1 MFQRIAIVNRGE
13 AAMRLIHAVRD
24 LNAEHPDRDPIVTI
38 ALHTDAERS
47 AMFAREADE
56 AHPLGPAV
64 ERPYLNHD
72 LLAKVLTEAR
82 ADAVWVGWG
91 FVAED
96 PAFADLVESLG
107 ITFIGPSGEAMRK
120 LGDKIGS
127 KLIAEEVGVPVAP
140 WSRGG
145 VHTLDDALAAAESIG
160 YPLMLKAT
168 AGGGGR
174 GIRRVDSAEDLAEA
188 YQRTRDEAERAFGS
202 GVVFLEKLVT
212 GARHVEVQLISDG
225 DTAWAVGVRDC
236 TVQRRNQKI
245 IEESSSP
252 LLSPEENAHIKEAAE
267 RLALA
272 VGYKGAGTVEFL
284 YHPGERQFAF
294 LEVNTRLQVEHPI
307 TEVTN
312 DFDLVKAQIRV
323 AAGEKLDDRPTEFGH
338 AVEARLNAED
348 PDRDFAPS
356 PGLITR
362 LDLPAGPGIRVDT
375 GVAEG
380 DSIPADFDSMI
391 AKVIAFG
398 RTRAEALGRLR
409 RAMAETTVVIE
420 GGATNKSF
428 ILELLAQPEVT
439 GVAAQGRRA
448 AEVAW
453 ADTGWIDRVRADG
466 GLVADEHAG
475 IALVAA
481 AIEAYEEATRVE
493 ADRLLSTAR
502 GGRPQTQHK
511 SGLTIDLKLRGVV
524 HNVTAHATGP
534 GRYRVQVD
542 GQRAEAVVEKLDEV
556 HGRVTV
562 NGERHR
568 LVSATHGPVHLIE
581 VDGVTHRVSRDEGG
595 VLRSPAPALVVATPA
610 GVGDEVEAGA
620 PVVVL
625 ESMKM
630 ETVIPA
636 PFAARVK
643 ELHVM
648 TGSQVESMAPLV
660 RLEPIGAGNGD
671 VAVGETTK
679 VYLPPRVPSA
689 GENRVPSAGENRVP
703 SAGEERAGVSRDLL
717 AELSAILLGYDVD
730 PGEKA
735 LQAYLA
741 ARDEARA
748 QGVDTLAGEI
758 ELIALFAD
766 LAELSRN
773 RPFGEQDSTELRIHS
788 DREHFHRYLTTLDA
802 DRAGLPGEFVERLG
816 RVLRHYGV
824 DSLDRTPELEE
835 AVFRIFLAQK
845 RQASDI
851 SIILGLLDRWIAEP
865 APDADRAASARADL
879 ERLLRATQLRF
890 PAVGDLARSV
900 RFRWFD
906 QPQVDA
912 ERAEVLAGFGAE
924 IEALIANPQAADYD
938 ERILGLAGVHEWTAN
953 YLAARLAD
961 GVPAHEPMLEVL
973 LHKYY
978 ADYDLSNVH
987 RLTPVPE
994 QGASEPA
1001 RTASGR
1007 RAGRAM
1013 VIADY
1018 KLEGRPRRYV
1028 TTVGTKDELTDGT
1041 LERVVNDQFAA
1052 RPEGHEAVTDLYVA
1066 WPGTP
1071 DEEGIGEELAA
1082 ILNEWEWDPGT
1093 RRVAVG
1099 VCLADGTVWYRLF
1112 RCDEVDGRCVLR
1124 EDVRL
1129 RGLHPMAGRRLDLWR
1144 LREFDTTRLPAPDD
1158 VLLFEAVAKANPD
1171 DRRLVALAQVR
1182 QLGIVRDGEGNLIGL
1197 PHAERAVQNCLE
1209 AIRRT
1214 RSSRGSA
1221 GSKLDMN
1228 HVWVYVWPE
1237 VDLHVDDLKPL
1248 AARMN
1253 PLTDG
1258 TGIEEVLCHGRF
1270 VTHSRVEPASAASS
1284 VETPETSTATG
1295 SPASANSPGFDTTAP
1310 LASSGAVGS
1319 TSALTPL
1326 AVRFHAKPGAG
1337 VTTTVTRP
1345 PSSPLKPLD
1354 DYANKVLRARRRGLV
1369 YPYELTGSLAGEGGS
1384 LVELDLD
1391 ESGRL
1396 VEVDRE
1402 PGCNKA
1408 GIICARVTTRTALHP
1423 EGITRIVLSGDPTK
1437 GLGAVAEPE
1446 CARVIAA
1453 IDLAEEMG
1461 VPVEWFTLSSGAR
1474 ISMESGTEN
1483 MDWVAAALRRI
1494 IEFTQA
1500 GGEINVVVAG
1510 INVGAQPYW
1519 NAEAT
1524 MLMHT
1529 KGILVMTP
1537 DSAMVLT
1544 GKQSLDFSG
1553 GVSAEDNFG
1562 IGGYDRVMGPNGQA
1576 QYWAPNLGA
1585 AMGVLLAH
1593 YDRTY
1598 VAAGDTGPRK
1608 AETTDPDDRD
1618 VSDFPHHLAGS
1629 DFATVGQIFS
1639 SEHNPD
1645 RKKAFDIRTVIAAV
1659 CDQDHP
1665 RVERWAGMADAETAV
1680 VIDARIGGHSVSVL
1694 GIESQPVPRAGF
1706 PPTDGPDTFT
1716 AGTLFPRSSKK
1727 AARAI
1732 NAASGNR
1739 PLVVLANL
1747 SGFDGS
1753 PESMRNLQLEY
1764 GAEIGRAIVN
1774 FEGPIAFVVISRYH
1788 GGAFVVFSKQLNEN
1802 MTVLAIEGSYA
1813 SVLGGA
1819 PAAAVV
1825 FAGDVAKRTA
1835 ADERVR
1841 GLELRLQTAAPQDR
1855 ASLQLELAD
1864 ARAAVRAE
1872 KISEVAAEFDGV
1884 HNIHRAVEVGSVDRV
1899 IAPSELRPAII
1910 DVIESHRTV
1919 G

>member
-1 MFQRIAIVNRGE
+1 MFRRIAIVNRGE

-24 LNAEHPDRDPIVTI
+24 LNAEHPEREPIVTI
-38 ALHTDAERS
+38 ALYTDAERS

-56 AHPLGPAV
+56 AFPLGPAV

-72 LLAKVLTEAR
+72 LLAKVLTDAR

-107 ITFIGPSGEAMRK
+107 ITFIGPSGDAMRK

-145 VHTLDDALAAAESIG
+145 VDTLDDALAAADAIG

-174 GIRRVDSAEDLAEA
+174 GIRRVDSADDLADA
-188 YQRTRDEAERAFGS
+188 YQRTRDEAQRAFGS

-236 TVQRRNQKI
+236 TVQRRNQKV

-252 LLSPEENAHIKEAAE
+252 LLSAEQNDEIKASAE

-284 YHPGERQFAF
+284 YHPGERMFAF

-312 DFDLVKAQIRV
+312 DFDLVKAQIQV
-323 AAGEKLDDRPTEFGH
+323 AAGEKLTDRPTEFGH

-391 AKVIAFG
+391 AKIIAFG
-398 RTRAEALGRLR
+398 RTRTEALGRLR

-439 GVAAQGRRA
+439 GPTPGQGRRA
-448 AEVAW
+448 AVVEW

-466 GLVADEHAG
+466 GLIADEHAG
-475 IALVAA
+475 VALVAA
-481 AIEAYEEATRVE
+481 AIEAYRESAQIETE
-493 ADRLLSTAR
+493 RLLTTAH

-511 SGLTIDLKLRGVV
+511 SGLTVDLKLRGIV
-524 HNVTAHATGP
+524 HNVTVYATGP
-534 GRYRVQVD
+534 DRYRVTVD
-542 GQRAEAVVEKLDEV
+542 GQTADVSVEKLDDV
-556 HGRVTV
+556 HGRITV
-562 NGERHR
+562 NGDRHR

-595 VLRSPAPALVVATPA
+595 VLRSPAPALVVATPVS
-610 GVGDEVEAGA
+610 VGSEVEAGA

-660 RLEPIGAGNGD
+660 RLEPLGNGNGE
-671 VAVGETTK
+671 VAADETTQ
-679 VYLPPRVPSA
+679 VHLPEAPDGGA
-689 GENRVPSAGENRVP
+689 TLEQL
-703 SAGEERAGVSRDLL
+703 RAD
-717 AELSAILLGYDVD
+717 LSATLMGFDTDSSAKTL
-730 PGEKA
+730 K
-735 LQAYLA
+735 AYLA

-748 QGVDTLAGEI
+748 EGVDTLPGEI
-758 ELIALFAD
+758 ALIALFAD
-766 LAELSRN
+766 FAELSRN
-773 RPFGEQDSTELRIHS
+773 RPFGEQESTELRVHS
-788 DREHFHRYLTTLDA
+788 DREHFHRYLTALDA
-802 DRAGLPGEFVERLG
+802 ERAGLPGHFVDRLG

-824 DSLDRTPELEE
+824 DSLDRTPALED

-845 RQASDI
+845 RQAADI
-851 SIILGLLDRWIAEP
+851 GIILGILDRWISEP
-865 APDADRAASARADL
+865 APDAARAASARADL

-906 QPQVDA
+906 QPQVDS
-912 ERAEVLAGFGAE
+912 ERAEILAGFGSE
-924 IEALIANPQAADYD
+924 LDALVANPQAVDYG
-938 ERILGLAGVHEWTAN
+938 ERIVKLAGVHEWTAN
-953 YLAARLAD
+953 YLASRLAQ
-961 GVPAHEPMLEVL
+961 GVPSHEPMLEVL

-978 ADYDLSNVH
+978 ADYGLTNVH
-987 RLTPVPE
+987 RLTLPLPE
-994 QGASEPA
+994 PSASDEGGARSVE
-1001 RTASGR
+1001 
-1007 RAGRAM
+1007 GRA
-1013 VIADY
+1013 VVLADY
-1018 KLEGRPRRYV
+1018 ELDGVPRRLV
-1028 TTVGTKDELTDGT
+1028 ASVGTHDE
-1041 LERVVNDQFAA
+1041 FAA
-1052 RPEGHEAVTDLYVA
+1052 GGPLHRLL
-1066 WPGTP
+1066 
-1071 DEEGIGEELAA
+1071 EEQAAAAPFDAA
-1082 ILNEWEWDPGT
+1082 IAEFYVSWPEAPSDDEVRAILETWGLSP
-1093 RRVAVG
+1093 RIKRVAVA
-1099 VCLADGTVWYRLF
+1099 VCLPDGTVDYRTF
-1112 RCDEVDGRCVLR
+1112 RFPGVE
-1124 EDVRL
+1124 EDVRI
-1129 RGLHPMAGRRLDLWR
+1129 RGEHPMSGRRLDLWR
-1144 LREFDTTRLPAPDD
+1144 LREFDTTRLPAPSD
-1158 VLLFEAVAKANPD
+1158 VLLYECVAKSNPE
-1171 DRRLVALAQVR
+1171 DRRLVAMAQVR
-1182 QLGIVRDGEGNLIGL
+1182 QLGVVRDDEGKLIGL

-1214 RSSRGSA
+1214 RSARGSA

-1228 HVWVYVWPE
+1228 HVWVYVWPP
-1237 VDLHVDDLKPL
+1237 VDLSVDDIKPL
-1248 AARMN
+1248 QDRIT
-1253 PLTDG
+1253 PLSDG
-1258 TGIEEVLCHGRF
+1258 AGIEEVLCHGRF
-1270 VTHSRVEPASAASS
+1270 VVSTRPGDS
-1284 VETPETSTATG
+1284 VAG
-1295 SPASANSPGFDTTAP
+1295 G
-1310 LASSGAVGS
+1310 GS
-1319 TSALTPL
+1319 TSETRSPTSELVPL
-1326 AVRFHAKPGAG
+1326 AVRFHAVPGAG
-1337 VTTTVTRP
+1337 VTTTVTPP
-1345 PSSPLKPLD
+1345 PSEPLKPLD
-1354 DYANKVLRARRRGLV
+1354 DYAGKVLRARRRGLV

-1391 ESGRL
+1391 ENGRL
-1396 VEVDRE
+1396 VEVDRA
-1402 PGCNKA
+1402 PGRNSA
-1408 GIICARVTTRTALHP
+1408 GIICARVTTPTELHP

-1494 IEFTQA
+1494 VEFTQA

-1585 AMGVLLAH
+1585 AMGILLSH
-1593 YDRTY
+1593 YDHTY
-1598 VAAGDTGPRK
+1598 VADGETGPRK
-1608 AETTDPDDRD
+1608 APTTDADDRD
-1618 VSDFPHHLAGS
+1618 ISDYPHHLEGS

-1639 SEHNPD
+1639 AEHNPD
-1645 RKKAFDIRTVIAAV
+1645 RKKAFDIRTVIASV

-1665 RVERWAGMADAETAV
+1665 RVERWAGMAEAETAV
-1680 VIDARIGGHSVSVL
+1680 VMDARIGGHSVSVL
-1694 GIESQPVPRAGF
+1694 GIESKPVPRAGF

-1835 ADERVR
+1835 ADARVR
-1841 GLELRLQTAAPQDR
+1841 ELESRLQTAAPQDR
-1855 ASLQLELAD
+1855 AALQLELAD

-1884 HNIHRAVEVGSVDRV
+1884 HSIHRAVEVGSVDKV
-1899 IAPSELRPAII
+1899 ISPAELRPAII
-1910 DVIESHRTV
+1910 EVIRGHAAS
-1919 G
+1919 